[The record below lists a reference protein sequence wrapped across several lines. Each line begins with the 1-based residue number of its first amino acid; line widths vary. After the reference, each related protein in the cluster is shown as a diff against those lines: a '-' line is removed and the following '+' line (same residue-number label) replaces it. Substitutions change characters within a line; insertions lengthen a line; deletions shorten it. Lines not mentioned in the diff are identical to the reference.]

1 MQNHIVE
8 MRKVARKLP
17 QVSGVYLMKDR
28 LGQVIYVGKAKN
40 LRKRVSS
47 YFQGSR
53 KFVWAQPKIGAM
65 IQMVREIS
73 THQTRN
79 ETEALLLEGKLIK
92 DYKPRYNTDFTDDKQ
107 FLLVRVDLQNELPK
121 FRLCRNKKNDGAH
134 YLSLIHI

>member
-47 YFQGSR
+47 YFQ
-53 KFVWAQPKIGAM
+53 
-65 IQMVREIS
+65 VRE
-73 THQTRN
+73 N
-79 ETEALLLEGKLIK
+79 LFG
-92 DYKPRYNTDFTDDKQ
+92 
-107 FLLVRVDLQNELPK
+107 
-121 FRLCRNKKNDGAH
+121 
-134 YLSLIHI
+134 LSQRSGP